1 MLKEEIYWYEC
12 PSKTILNKNK
22 SAPLEKPCN
31 YMDHNEKIISS
42 RNASF
47 I

>member
-1 MLKEEIYWYEC
+1 MN
-12 PSKTILNKNK
+12 ILVKNKNK

-31 YMDHNEKIISS
+31 YMDHNEKIKSS
-42 RNASF
+42 RNASV

>member
-1 MLKEEIYWYEC
+1 MNILV
-12 PSKTILNKNK
+12 KTILDKNK

-31 YMDHNEKIISS
+31 DMAHNEKIKSN
-42 RNASF
+42 RNASV